1 MHKTSLAMLTWK
13 SPKTLQHTLQNLEP
27 ILDFFDEKIIVCQES
42 DPEEIA
48 LAQQYGFKAV
58 ALETNVGIQHGM
70 KAAFESCGNELVLF
84 LENDL
89 VLKESRE
96 GAISILSAI
105 GNALA
110 EGRAEFAKLR
120 YLPESRKKTFRR
132 YWCLSNGRPRRRMLG
147 YLRYGAANSMAAD
160 TLHFDIASGISAN
173 YLVDM
178 GNGIY
183 QTSSKYSKWE
193 NLAVF
198 ARRSFFLK
206 TLSPF
211 AESHP
216 TSRTVNGHPDL
227 EHRINSKKN
236 KSWWS
241 GSDFKILI
249 AKPGL
254 FGHRR
259 LDRWAGDDKWKT
271 ADPADDGGP
280 VEMAGDAKGRLT

>member
-13 SPKTLQHTLQNLEP
+13 APKTLQHTLQNLEP
-27 ILDFFDEKIIVCQES
+27 ILDFFDEKIIVCQEN

-48 LAQQYGFKAV
+48 LARQYGFMAV
-58 ALETNVGIQHGM
+58 PLDTNVGIQHGM
-70 KAAFESCGNELVLF
+70 KLAFESCSNELVLF

-89 VLKESRE
+89 VLKAGRDETRK
-96 GAISILSAI
+96 ILTTI
-105 GNALA
+105 GTELA

-132 YWCLSNGRPRRRMLG
+132 YWCLSRGRPRRRMLG
-147 YLRYGAANSMAAD
+147 YIRYGAANSMAAD
-160 TLHFDIASGISAN
+160 VLHFEVAPGKDFS
-173 YLVDM
+173 YLADL
-178 GNGIY
+178 GNGVY
-183 QTSSKYSKWE
+183 QTFSRYSKWE

-198 ARRSFFLK
+198 ARKSFFLN
-206 TLSPF
+206 TLIPF

-216 TSRTVNGHPDL
+216 TSRMVNGHPDL

-236 KSWWS
+236 KSWWR
-241 GSDFKILI
+241 GSNFKILI
-249 AKPGL
+249 ATPGL

-259 LDRWAGDDKWKT
+259 LDRWAGDDKWLT

-280 VEMAGDAKGRLT
+280 VEMFGGSAGKKT

>member
-13 SPKTLQHTLQNLEP
+13 APKTLQHTLQNLEP

-48 LAQQYGFKAV
+48 LARQYGFKAV

-70 KAAFESCGNELVLF
+70 KLAFESCSNELVLF

-89 VLKESRE
+89 VLKAGRDETKKTLT
-96 GAISILSAI
+96 II
-105 GNALA
+105 GTELA

-160 TLHFDIASGISAN
+160 AVHFDIAPGLRSG
-173 YLVDM
+173 YLVDT

-183 QTSSKYSKWE
+183 QTFSKYSKWE

-198 ARRSFFLK
+198 AKKSFFLN
-206 TLSPF
+206 TLIPF

-236 KSWWS
+236 KAWWR
-241 GSDFKILI
+241 GSNFKLLI

-259 LDRWAGDDKWKT
+259 LDRWAGDDKWMT

-280 VEMAGDAKGRLT
+280 VEMVGGSKGKLT

>member
-1 MHKTSLAMLTWK
+1 MLTWK
-13 SPKTLQHTLQNLEP
+13 APKTLQHALQNLEP
-27 ILDFFDEKIIVCQES
+27 ILDFFDEKTIVCQES

-70 KAAFESCGNELVLF
+70 KLAFESCSNELVLF

-89 VLKESRE
+89 VLKESRDR
-96 GAISILSAI
+96 AKNILTAI

-120 YLPESRKKTFRR
+120 YLPESQKKTFRR
-132 YWCLSNGRPRRRMLG
+132 YWRLSNGRPRRRMMG

-160 TLHFDIASGISAN
+160 PLHFDIAPGMSSG
-173 YLVDM
+173 YLIDI
-178 GNGIY
+178 GNGVY
-183 QTSSKYSKWE
+183 QTFSKYGKWE

-198 ARRSFFLK
+198 AKKSFSLN
-206 TLSPF
+206 TLIPF
-211 AESHP
+211 SESHP

-227 EHRINSKKN
+227 ELRINSKKN
-236 KSWWS
+236 KSGWR
-241 GSDFKILI
+241 GNNFKLLI

-259 LDRWAGDDKWKT
+259 LDRWAGDDKWMT

-280 VEMAGDAKGRLT
+280 VEMVGDTKGKLT